1 MQECSWRRG
10 SLAAVT
16 STRPAVGV
24 LVAWSSWCA
33 TPCRASACFSRHQ
46 LRGDHR
52 LPRVPTCLPQHVP
65 GETLQPSIV
74 NCPRFTPCE
83 HHVVRLGLAAVIA
96 VDLNSHHEL
105 RDGRSRSTTAGEN
118 LAATSTGMESEL
130 SDDPAQAARISGRI
144 VSFS

>member
-1 MQECSWRRG
+1 M
-10 SLAAVT
+10 T

-24 LVAWSSWCA
+24 LVAWVFLGAPHLAVRAPVSRGTNCVETTAFRVCPLACPSMFPVKLCNPPSSIA
-33 TPCRASACFSRHQ
+33 HVSHLASTIR
-46 LRGDHR
+46 
-52 LPRVPTCLPQHVP
+52 
-65 GETLQPSIV
+65 
-74 NCPRFTPCE
+74 
-83 HHVVRLGLAAVIA
+83 RLGLAAVIA